1 MLTLLFLHATSPLS
15 SLKPDLH
22 LRSKMLVSLAALS
35 KVGHEAW
42 MFGVLRVAIN
52 SLYAI
57 FNLYYVTLFMDVY
70 GLDPWCVF
78 IDF

>member
-1 MLTLLFLHATSPLS
+1 MTKIQGGQNHHFGSMLLS
-15 SLKPDLH
+15 LG
-22 LRSKMLVSLAALS
+22 ALS

-70 GLDPWCVF
+70 GLDPWCVSLKF
-78 IDF
+78 EFL